1 MIGITDKE
9 FCVRFIEDV
18 FKSAIMDMEKNRWK
32 MIGENFKKDEKYMI
46 LSFSDVVA
54 ILGAVYELAD
64 VDIEGE

>member
-32 MIGENFKKDEKYMI
+32 MIGENLKKTKNI
-46 LSFSDVVA
+46 
-54 ILGAVYELAD
+54 
-64 VDIEGE
+64 